1 MNTEYLEKMTMFQ
14 CTPTKNTATNRI
26 QRTVG
31 LQSTECLCP
40 KRAWRT
46 FHSNNHVFTSMLVVM
61 WYNKFWNIPFAT
73 TQHLPGYDGFHTFH
87 RFTYSQNCS
96 LKRCLTTCQ
105 IRLTLRAQD
114 SKFHVHILF
123 LHNLFAKQKSDFA
136 TLVQVADE
144 LSAFDTVVVGQI
156 QNDQKNSILTNKRKN
171 AQRFFL
177 QVGRQW
183 LSVKRQAKSLG
194 FFH

>member
-1 MNTEYLEKMTMFQ
+1 M
-14 CTPTKNTATNRI
+14 
-26 QRTVG
+26 
-31 LQSTECLCP
+31 
-40 KRAWRT
+40 
-46 FHSNNHVFTSMLVVM
+46 
-61 WYNKFWNIPFAT
+61 
-73 TQHLPGYDGFHTFH
+73 
-87 RFTYSQNCS
+87 
-96 LKRCLTTCQ
+96 
-105 IRLTLRAQD
+105 
-114 SKFHVHILF
+114 HILF